1 MKHTLLDA
9 ARVAVIAESIVAGV
23 LNVPLLRARSSAAQ
37 AGSPAFEVAS
47 VKPNRSREVKQEFS
61 VTANGSFRLTN
72 ATVRMLIRMA
82 YRVQDFQI
90 LAPPS
95 WTDIDR
101 FDVTAR
107 APGGTTTAAVPQMLR
122 ALLQDRFALLAHAD
136 MRDMPIYALVVSSRD
151 AALGPRIRRTPS
163 GASAECAAQRAN
175 REAPGRSDGRPCGI
189 SIAGGTITAG
199 DATFGQLLGLLSPLV
214 GRVAVDKTKLDGTFD
229 YNLSWTLDQFVA
241 TGTFG
246 VPSERAI
253 DSNGPSIFTAV
264 QEQLGL
270 KLESTKGPVDVL
282 VIDHVE
288 QPTPD

>member
-1 MKHTLLDA
+1 VQTPQILRSTFLLT
-9 ARVAVIAESIVAGV
+9 VAGIVAIGAV
-23 LNVPLLRARSSAAQ
+23 NTLRAQAPAAD
-37 AGSPAFEVAS
+37 AKSPAFEVAS
-47 VKPNRSREVKQEFS
+47 VKSNRSGDLRQEFS
-61 VTANGSFRLTN
+61 VTPNGNVRLTN

-90 LAPPS
+90 LGSPP

-107 APGGTTTAAVPQMLR
+107 APVGTTAAAVPQMGR

-136 MRDMPIYALVVSSRD
+136 MRDMLMYALVVSSRGRP
-151 AALGPRIRRTPS
+151 LGPRIRRTPS
-163 GASAECAAQRAN
+163 AASAECAAKRAN
-175 REAPGRSDGRPCGI
+175 GEAPVRSDGRPCGI

-199 DATFGQLLGLLSPLV
+199 DATLGQLLGLLSPLM
-214 GRVAVDKTKLDGTFD
+214 GRVAVDKTQLNGTFD
-229 YNLSWTLDQFVA
+229 YNLNWTLDQFVA
-241 TGTFG
+241 TGTLG
-246 VPSERAI
+246 VPNERPI
-253 DSNGPSIFTAV
+253 DPNGPSLFTAV

-288 QPTPD
+288 KPSED